1 MKDTML
7 ESVREQLHAH
17 KVDGLLIT
25 NRSNVFALSG
35 FKGSNALALIMRSH
49 AYVFTDPRYLEKA
62 EDGVSSE
69 WKVQDMSLGLFDVLQ
84 TLVAKHRLQQVGFE
98 ANHTTV
104 AFHHKLNTLM
114 GVQWKST
121 VDLVERVRQIKN
133 LEQRKSLRLSQRLNE
148 ETLKLTLERIK
159 PGMTEIAIAWIIR
172 LMAHDLGA
180 EDLSFSPIV
189 AFGAHTSRPHHE
201 PTSKKLKRG
210 DMVLIDMGVTHRS
223 MASDLTRTFFTKVPT
238 AEQGDVYQTVLTAHQ
253 AAVLAAQPGNKADD
267 VDRAARLFISDS
279 GYKKKFGHAT
289 GHGIGY
295 DVHELPRVA
304 KGDMTELTAGM
315 VIAIEPGI
323 YVSGKF
329 GVRIE
334 DLVEITAQGNKS
346 LNHVPKDLLSARLK
360 I

>member
-1 MKDTML
+1 ML
-7 ESVREQLHAH
+7 DLIREQVQSH
-17 KVDGLLIT
+17 KLDGLLIT
-25 NRSNVFALSG
+25 NRSNVFAISG
-35 FKGSNALALIMRSH
+35 FKGSNALALITRTQ

-62 EDGVSSE
+62 EAGVSSE
-69 WKVQDMSLGLFDVLQ
+69 WKVQDMSLGLFDLLQ
-84 TLVAKHRLQQVGFE
+84 TLIAKHRLKHLGLE

-104 AFHHKLNTLM
+104 TFHQKLNTLM

-121 VDLVERVRQIKN
+121 VDLVERVRQVKN
-133 LEQRKSLRLSQRLNE
+133 LEQRKSLRLAQRLNE
-148 ETLKLTLERIK
+148 ETLKLTLERLK

-172 LMAHDLGA
+172 MMAHDLGA
-180 EDLSFSPIV
+180 EDVSFPPIV

-201 PTSKKLKRG
+201 PTTKKLKRG
-210 DMVLIDMGVTHRS
+210 DMMLIDMGVTHRN

-253 AAVLAAQPGNKADD
+253 AAVMAAQAGNKADD

-295 DVHELPRVA
+295 DVHELPRIA

-323 YVSGKF
+323 YLPGKF

-334 DLVEITAQGNKS
+334 DLIEITIQGNKS
-346 LNHVPKDLLSARLK
+346 LNHLPKDLLSARLK
-360 I
+360 M

>member
-1 MKDTML
+1 ML
-7 ESVREQLHAH
+7 ETIREQVQAL
-17 KVDGLLIT
+17 KLDGLLIT

-35 FKGSNALALIMRSH
+35 FKGSNALALITRTQ

-62 EDGVSSE
+62 ESSVSSE
-69 WKVQDMSLGLFDVLQ
+69 WRVHDMSPGLFDVLQ
-84 TLVAKHRLQQVGFE
+84 TLIAKHRLKRVGFE
-98 ANHTTV
+98 APYTTV
-104 AFHHKLNTLM
+104 AMHQKLSTLM
-114 GVQWKST
+114 GVQWKET
-121 VDLVERVRQIKN
+121 IDLIERVRQVKT
-133 LEQRKSLRLSQRLNE
+133 LEQRKALRLSQRLNE
-148 ETLKLTLERIK
+148 EALKLTIERLK
-159 PGMTEIAIAWIIR
+159 VGMTEASVAWMIR
-172 LMAHDLGA
+172 MMAHDLGA
-180 EDLSFSPIV
+180 EDISFPPIV

-201 PTSKKLKRG
+201 PTDKKLKRG
-210 DMVLIDMGVTHRS
+210 DMILIDMGIMHKS
-223 MASDLTRTFFTKVPT
+223 MASDLTRTFFTKMPT

-253 AAVLAAQPGNKADD
+253 AAVLAAQAGAKADD

-304 KGDMTELTAGM
+304 KGDLTELQPGM

-323 YVSGKF
+323 YLPGKF